1 MKPLYGAIS
10 ALSGFVLAGCASAPA
25 VAPVTAHAVEP
36 ASSAFVTS
44 SGMVIG
50 TMSYHYV
57 EVSDRDGTLWVVHLD
72 RLDGGAV
79 QDYALPVSV
88 DRARHRGVFTGA
100 LPAGVYAFRE
110 AAAAGRHFPANA
122 VNMPF
127 EVQAGEVR
135 DAGHYALNPISAEQ
149 TGF

>member
-1 MKPLYGAIS
+1 MKPLFGAIS
-10 ALSGFVLAGCASAPA
+10 GLILAGCASAPA
-25 VAPVTAHAVEP
+25 VAPVPAHVVQAAP
-36 ASSAFVTS
+36 SAFAAS

-57 EVSDRDGTLWVVHLD
+57 NVSDRGGAPVWVVHLD

-79 QDYALPVSV
+79 QDYSLPVSV
-88 DRARHRGVFTGA
+88 DDARHRGVFTGA

-135 DAGHYALNPISAEQ
+135 DAGHYALNPVSADQ
-149 TGF
+149 